1 MLKTFRI
8 KIILPVFIMLIC
20 FALCLNLVFFAVV
33 TRVGE
38 SNADDFSAALNYI
51 FQPVSE
57 MLDAHYM
64 TEVDAPMEALVNSS
78 PYISYSFATKQYP
91 ANNELIA
98 RLEDDLDRLCD
109 ASPAITAALIYS
121 PTVDS
126 YIASASLT
134 SAGSPIQDSLTGIR
148 SLLYSYN
155 TGTVKKSPVNTT
167 EHLTFLFQTQG
178 GLVATKEM
186 TTLSGQVYSTLFL
199 FLDIDDFASYLYK
212 DRTLNANYHSNIE
225 IGIFDEGGNPLYTSA
240 SLDSATAG
248 EVLFRTADSAQVLR
262 LDDSY
267 GVSLRSTIL
276 DWQYVFVVDRTF
288 LSPFSNPVS
297 NRGMF
302 LIGVGMSV
310 VLALVLILLL
320 RLLYRPVD
328 ESLSA
333 LTRKL
338 DVDVNVPLLRRPNAF
353 DAISDKMSERL
364 TEAEELKSVLSN
376 ISNEAVSMLFFR
388 MLSGVHV
395 EQHSLKAAM
404 QYTDYGFGI
413 DDVYVAGVAA
423 YAGGKGMSLE
433 TRQEVNNFL
442 TENLNKFGSRYD
454 CNHIALTLDMPL
466 FAIVLSFPAGTS
478 IAKCKH
484 MLNELTKQLISAVKA
499 RNLPIEL
506 RFGHL
511 YHSIYDLSFSFYEG
525 MKQLEQPQ
533 AEQEAEIASLP
544 EAPDTEQPKQDV
556 PPVEDAIEG
565 VDYIGLID
573 RRAAQ
578 IVRLVL
584 EGKRDGVPQVLDRTL
599 DAILAD
605 PDSTR
610 REEHAKR
617 LINAITE
624 NMITNR
630 FVVHEHLTD
639 VSGHLTEAIRE
650 GLTGEQLMEQV
661 RQGIY
666 TLCEDLDRVMDKQ
679 RNPYINAALEYI
691 DAHYSDPNLSLE
703 EIAES
708 LGIAP
713 NYLSSLFSKSLG
725 KKLFEYVNE
734 VRLEKSIEMLLTTR
748 ETINDIGEKS
758 GFGSPRNFMRQ
769 FKKYT
774 DMTPTAYRKQH
785 QTRDTEE

>member
-1 MLKTFRI
+1 MKKRNVF
-8 KIILPVFIMLIC
+8 PVALALFVALVL
-20 FALCLNLVFFAVV
+20 FASCLNLVFFVIVSHA
-33 TRVGE
+33 GE
-38 SNADDFSAALNYI
+38 KQADDFAAALNYV

-57 MLDAHYM
+57 MLDGHYM
-64 TEVDAPMEALVNSS
+64 TQIDAPMETLLSS
-78 PYISYSFATKQYP
+78 TPYISYSFATKQYP

-98 RLEDDLDRLCD
+98 RLESELDNLVRN
-109 ASPAITAALIYS
+109 STAVIGALIYS
-121 PTVDS
+121 STTDS
-126 YIASASLT
+126 YIASTSLK
-134 SAGSPIQDSLTGIR
+134 SDNSPLSDGMTGIR
-148 SLLYSYN
+148 NILFNYN
-155 TGTVKKSPVNTT
+155 TGSIKKNQISTT
-167 EHLTFLFQTQG
+167 QHLTFTFQDQG
-178 GLVATKEM
+178 SVVVSKDM
-186 TTLSGQVYSTLFL
+186 TTPSGQVYTTLFL
-199 FLDIDDFASYLYK
+199 FINIDGFAEYLLS
-212 DRTLNANYHSNIE
+212 DNTLNTHYNSHVDV
-225 IGIFDEGGNPLYTSA
+225 GIFDDGGSPLYTSA
-240 SLDSATAG
+240 SLDPEIAG
-248 EVLFRTADSAQVLR
+248 EVLFRTAGNTDVLR
-262 LDDSY
+262 LDDGY
-267 GVSLRSTIL
+267 GVSFRSSVL
-276 DWQYVFVVDRTF
+276 NWQYVFVVGRSF
-288 LSPFSNPVS
+288 LSPLSNPIS
-297 NRGMF
+297 NGSLF
-302 LIGVGMSV
+302 FIGVAVSI
-310 VLALVLILLL
+310 VLSLLFILIL
-320 RLLYRPVD
+320 RHFFRPVD
-328 ESLSA
+328 TSIRA
-333 LTRKL
+333 LTNKL
-338 DVDVNVPLLRRPNAF
+338 NVDGRLILFKRPNTF
-353 DAISDKMSERL
+353 DAISDKVSERL
-364 TEAEELKSVLSN
+364 TDAEEVKSVLSS

-413 DDVYVAGVAA
+413 DDVYVAGVAT
-423 YAGGKGMSLE
+423 YTGSRDLSLE
-433 TRQEVNNFL
+433 TRQEVNDFL

-484 MLNELTKQLISAVKA
+484 MLNELTKQLASAVKA

-525 MKQLEQPQ
+525 MKLLEQPQ
-533 AEQEAEIASLP
+533 TAQDSESANLP
-544 EAPDTEQPKQDV
+544 EAPDASPAPDA
-556 PPVEDAIEG
+556 PPVEDATAG

-578 IVRLVL
+578 IVHLVL

-605 PDSTR
+605 PDPAR

-617 LINAITE
+617 LISAVTE

-639 VSGHLTEAIRE
+639 VSGQLADAIRE
-650 GLTGEQLMEQV
+650 GLTGEQLMEQT
-661 RQGIY
+661 RQGVY
-666 TLCEDLDRVMDKQ
+666 TLCEDLDRIMDKQ

-748 ETINDIGEKS
+748 ETVNDIGEKS

>member
-1 MLKTFRI
+1 MFSVVLALFVA
-8 KIILPVFIMLIC
+8 LVL
-20 FALCLNLVFFAVV
+20 FASCLNLVFFVIVSHA
-33 TRVGE
+33 GE
-38 SNADDFSAALNYI
+38 KQADDFAAALNYV

-57 MLDAHYM
+57 MVDGHYM
-64 TEVDAPMEALVNSS
+64 TEIDAPMEALLNST

-91 ANNELIA
+91 ANNELLV
-98 RLEDDLDRLCD
+98 RLESDLDKLVRN
-109 ASPAITAALIYS
+109 SSSVTGALIYS
-121 PTVDS
+121 RTTDS

-134 SAGSPIQDSLTGIR
+134 GDHSPLSDGMTGIR
-148 SLLYSYN
+148 NILFNYN
-155 TGTVKKSPVNTT
+155 TGSLKKNQINTT
-167 EHLTFLFQTQG
+167 EHLTFTFQDQG
-178 GLVATKEM
+178 CVVVSKD
-186 TTLSGQVYSTLFL
+186 TTTPSGQAYTTLFL
-199 FLDIDDFASYLYK
+199 FIDIEDFAEYLLSSN
-212 DRTLNANYHSNIE
+212 TLNSHYNSHIDV
-225 IGIFDEGGNPLYTSA
+225 GIFDDGGSALYTSA
-240 SLDSATAG
+240 SLDPGIAG
-248 EVLFRTADSAQVLR
+248 EVLFRTSGSSDVMR
-262 LDDSY
+262 LNDSY
-267 GVSLRSTIL
+267 GVSFRSSVL
-276 DWQYVFVVDRTF
+276 NWQYVFVVGRSF
-288 LSPFSNPVS
+288 LSPLSNPIS
-297 NRGMF
+297 NGSLF
-302 LIGVGMSV
+302 LIGLAVSI
-310 VLALVLILLL
+310 VLSLLFILIL
-320 RLLYRPVD
+320 RHFFHPVD
-328 ESLSA
+328 ASIRA
-333 LTRKL
+333 LTDKL
-338 DVDVNVPLLRRPNAF
+338 NVDGRLILFKRPNTF
-353 DAISDKMSERL
+353 DVVSEKVSERL
-364 TEAEELKSVLSN
+364 TEAEEVKSVLSN

-423 YAGGKGMSLE
+423 YAGSKGMSLE
-433 TRQEVNNFL
+433 TRQEVNDFL

-525 MKQLEQPQ
+525 MKLLEQPQ
-533 AEQEAEIASLP
+533 AEQEAESGRLP
-544 EAPDTEQPKQDV
+544 DVPDSEQPAQDA
-556 PPVEDAIEG
+556 PSEESAATD

-584 EGKRDGVPQVLDRTL
+584 EGKRDGVPQVLNRTL

-605 PDSTR
+605 PDPAR

-617 LINAITE
+617 LISAVTE

-639 VSGHLTEAIRE
+639 VSGQLADAIRE
-650 GLTGEQLMEQV
+650 GLTGEQLMEQT
-661 RQGIY
+661 RQGVY

-679 RNPYINAALEYI
+679 RNPYINAALAYI

-703 EIAES
+703 DIAES

-748 ETINDIGEKS
+748 ETVNDIGEKS

-785 QTRDTEE
+785 QNRDTEE

>member
-1 MLKTFRI
+1 MKKRNMF
-8 KIILPVFIMLIC
+8 PVVLALFLALVL
-20 FALCLNLVFFAVV
+20 FASCLNLVFFVIV
-33 TRVGE
+33 SHVGE
-38 SNADDFSAALNYI
+38 NQADDFAAALNYV

-57 MLDAHYM
+57 MLDGHYM
-64 TEVDAPMEALVNSS
+64 TEIDAPMETLLKSA
-78 PYISYSFATKQYP
+78 PYVSYSFATKQYP
-91 ANNELIA
+91 ANNELLA
-98 RLEDDLDRLCD
+98 RLESDLDALVRN
-109 ASPAITAALIYS
+109 STAVTGALIYS
-121 PTVDS
+121 RTTDS
-126 YIASASLT
+126 YIASTSLT
-134 SAGSPIQDSLTGIR
+134 SDNSPLSDGMTGIR
-148 SLLYSYN
+148 NILFNYN
-155 TGTVKKSPVNTT
+155 TGSIKKNQISTT
-167 EHLTFLFQTQG
+167 QHLTFTFQDQG
-178 GLVATKEM
+178 CVVVSKD
-186 TTLSGQVYSTLFL
+186 TTTPSGQVYTTLFL
-199 FLDIDDFASYLYK
+199 FINIDDFAEYLLSGN
-212 DRTLNANYHSNIE
+212 TLNAHYNSHVDV
-225 IGIFDEGGNPLYTSA
+225 GIFDDGGRALYTSA
-240 SLDSATAG
+240 SLDPAIAS
-248 EVLFRTADSAQVLR
+248 EVLFRTSGNSDVMR
-262 LDDSY
+262 LDDGY
-267 GVSLRSTIL
+267 GVSFRSSVL
-276 DWQYVFVVDRTF
+276 NWQYVFVVGRSF
-288 LSPFSNPVS
+288 LSPLSNPIS
-297 NRGMF
+297 NGSLF
-302 LIGVGMSV
+302 LIGLGASA
-310 VLALVLILLL
+310 VLSLICILILH
-320 RLLYRPVD
+320 RVFRPVD
-328 ESLSA
+328 ASLRA
-333 LTRKL
+333 LMDKL
-338 DVDVNVPLLRRPNAF
+338 GVNDITLFKRPNTF
-353 DAISDKMSERL
+353 DAISEKVSERL
-364 TEAEELKSVLSN
+364 TEAEEVKSVLSS

-423 YAGGKGMSLE
+423 YTGSRDLSLE
-433 TRQEVNNFL
+433 TRQEVNDFL

-484 MLNELTKQLISAVKA
+484 MLNELTKQLTNAVKA

-525 MKQLEQPQ
+525 MKLLEQPQ

-578 IVRLVL
+578 IVHLVL

-610 REEHAKR
+610 QEEHAKR
-617 LINAITE
+617 LISAITE

-639 VSGHLTEAIRE
+639 VSGQLAEAIRE
-650 GLTGEQLMEQV
+650 GLTGEQLMEQT
-661 RQGIY
+661 RQGVY
-666 TLCEDLDRVMDKQ
+666 TLCEDLDRVMDRQ

-748 ETINDIGEKS
+748 ETVNDIGEKS

>member
-1 MLKTFRI
+1 MF
-8 KIILPVFIMLIC
+8 PVVLALFVALVL
-20 FALCLNLVFFAVV
+20 FASCLNLVFFVIIS
-33 TRVGE
+33 RIGE
-38 SNADDFSAALNYI
+38 KNADNFAAALNYV

-57 MLDAHYM
+57 MLDGHYM
-64 TEVDAPMEALVNSS
+64 TEINVPMEALLNST
-78 PYISYSFATKQYP
+78 PYISYSFSTKQYP
-91 ANNELIA
+91 ANNELIS
-98 RLEDDLDRLCD
+98 RLESDLDSLVRN
-109 ASPAITAALIYS
+109 STAITGALIYS
-121 PTVDS
+121 RTTDN
-126 YIASASLT
+126 YIASSSLT
-134 SAGSPIQDSLTGIR
+134 SDNSPLSDGMTGIR
-148 SLLYSYN
+148 STLYNYN
-155 TGTVKKSPVNTT
+155 TGSLKKSQINTT
-167 EHLTFLFQTQG
+167 GHLTFTFQDQG
-178 GLVATKEM
+178 CVVVSKD
-186 TTLSGQVYSTLFL
+186 TTTPSGQAYTTLFL
-199 FLDIDDFASYLYK
+199 FINIDDFAEYLLSGN
-212 DRTLNANYHSNIE
+212 TLNTHYNSHVDV
-225 IGIFDEGGNPLYTSA
+225 GIFNDGGSPLYISA
-240 SLDSATAG
+240 SLDPEIAG
-248 EVLFRTADSAQVLR
+248 EVLFRTSGNSDVLR
-262 LDDSY
+262 LDDGY
-267 GVSLRSTIL
+267 GVSFRSSVL
-276 DWQYVFVVDRTF
+276 NWQYVFVVGRSF
-288 LSPFSNPVS
+288 LSPLSNPIS
-297 NRGMF
+297 NGSLF
-302 LIGVGMSV
+302 LIGLGASA
-310 VLALVLILLL
+310 VLSLICILILH
-320 RLLYRPVD
+320 RVFRPVD
-328 ESLSA
+328 ASLRA
-333 LTRKL
+333 LMDKL
-338 DVDVNVPLLRRPNAF
+338 GVSDITLFRRPNTF
-353 DAISDKMSERL
+353 DAISDRVSERL
-364 TEAEELKSVLSN
+364 TEAEEVKSVLSS

-423 YAGGKGMSLE
+423 YTGNSDLSLE
-433 TRQEVNNFL
+433 TRQEVNDFL

-466 FAIVLSFPAGTS
+466 FAIVLSFSSGTS

-484 MLNELTKQLISAVKA
+484 MLNELTKQLTNAVKA

-525 MKQLEQPQ
+525 MKLLEQPQ
-533 AEQEAEIASLP
+533 TEQEAEIASLP

-578 IVRLVL
+578 IVHLVL

-605 PDSTR
+605 PDPAR
-610 REEHAKR
+610 QEEHAKR
-617 LINAITE
+617 LISAVTE

-639 VSGHLTEAIRE
+639 VSGQLSEAIRA
-650 GLTGEQLMEQV
+650 GLTEEQLMEQT
-661 RQGIY
+661 RQGVY
-666 TLCEDLDRVMDKQ
+666 TLCEDLDRVMDRQ
-679 RNPYINAALEYI
+679 RNPYINAALAYI

-748 ETINDIGEKS
+748 ETVNDIGEKS

>member
-1 MLKTFRI
+1 MFSVVLALFVA
-8 KIILPVFIMLIC
+8 LVL
-20 FALCLNLVFFAVV
+20 FASCLNLVFFVIVSHA
-33 TRVGE
+33 GE
-38 SNADDFSAALNYI
+38 KQADDFAAALNYV

-57 MLDAHYM
+57 MVDGHYM
-64 TEVDAPMEALVNSS
+64 TEIDAPMEALLNST

-91 ANNELIA
+91 ANNELLV
-98 RLEDDLDRLCD
+98 RLESDLDKLVRN
-109 ASPAITAALIYS
+109 SSSVTGALIYS
-121 PTVDS
+121 RTTDS

-134 SAGSPIQDSLTGIR
+134 GDHSPLSDGMTGIR
-148 SLLYSYN
+148 NILFNYN
-155 TGTVKKSPVNTT
+155 TGSLKKNQINTT
-167 EHLTFLFQTQG
+167 EHLTFTFQDQG
-178 GLVATKEM
+178 CVVVSKD
-186 TTLSGQVYSTLFL
+186 TTTPSGQAYTTLFL
-199 FLDIDDFASYLYK
+199 FIDIEDFAEYLLSSN
-212 DRTLNANYHSNIE
+212 TLNSHYNSHIDV
-225 IGIFDEGGNPLYTSA
+225 GIFDDGGSALYTSA
-240 SLDSATAG
+240 SLDPGIAG
-248 EVLFRTADSAQVLR
+248 EVLFRTSGSSDVMR
-262 LDDSY
+262 LNDSY
-267 GVSLRSTIL
+267 GVSFRSSVL
-276 DWQYVFVVDRTF
+276 NWQYVFVVGRSF
-288 LSPFSNPVS
+288 LSPLSNPIS
-297 NRGMF
+297 NGSLF
-302 LIGVGMSV
+302 LIGLAVSI
-310 VLALVLILLL
+310 VLSLLFILIL
-320 RLLYRPVD
+320 RHFFHPVD
-328 ESLSA
+328 ASIRA
-333 LTRKL
+333 LTDKL
-338 DVDVNVPLLRRPNAF
+338 NVDGRLILFKRPNTF
-353 DAISDKMSERL
+353 DVVSEKVSERL
-364 TEAEELKSVLSN
+364 TEAEEVKSVLSN

-423 YAGGKGMSLE
+423 YAGSKGMSLE
-433 TRQEVNNFL
+433 TRQEVNDFL

-525 MKQLEQPQ
+525 MKLLEQPQ
-533 AEQEAEIASLP
+533 AEQEAESGRLP
-544 EAPDTEQPKQDV
+544 DVPDSEQPAQDA
-556 PPVEDAIEG
+556 PSEESAATD

-584 EGKRDGVPQVLDRTL
+584 EGKRDGVPQVLNRTL

-605 PDSTR
+605 PDPAR

-617 LINAITE
+617 LISAVTE

-639 VSGHLTEAIRE
+639 VSGQLADAIRE
-650 GLTGEQLMEQV
+650 GLTGEQLMEQT
-661 RQGIY
+661 RQGVY
-666 TLCEDLDRVMDKQ
+666 TLCENLDRVMDKQ

-703 EIAES
+703 DIAES

-748 ETINDIGEKS
+748 ETVNDIGEKS

-785 QTRDTEE
+785 QNRDTEE